1 MPQELKIHPTV
12 VALFESDEVSV
23 GDDKFL
29 SVEFGVGA
37 EKGLAGIDMRSAYN
51 SWIEG
56 EHRQD
61 GSERLL
67 GHWSRAEKKLQL
79 KARSVAQCDF
89 AALNVRFMK
98 VRTPFREWLLSLG
111 LRLTLV

>member
-1 MPQELKIHPTV
+1 VPQELKIHPTV

-37 EKGLAGIDMRSAYN
+37 EKGLAGIDMRAAFH
-51 SWIEG
+51 SWSEG
-56 EHRQD
+56 EQRQG
-61 GSERLL
+61 GSERLF
-67 GHWSRAEKKLQL
+67 GHWSRAEQKHQL
-79 KARSVAQCDF
+79 RARSVAQCDL

-98 VRTPFREWLLSLG
+98 VRSWMPICLPQPLA
-111 LRLTLV
+111 RL